1 MYIVWTGQVHCSL
14 QIVLS
19 NTYVISRIGF
29 QVLFLFRYY
38 FVKYLLLKFSS
49 ICFNSP
55 VSISHFF
62 LFVFSVAFFSGCFPQ
77 HCIDIVLFL
86 HCSYSLEIWFAHITV
101 LSSIL
106 CHFGNLCCFPK
117 DPSLFTVSYFPL
129 VLSVSRCEQCL
140 RYDCLFLSQ
149 VSSITGLPCGY
160 ASVLSFNAHT
170 SWLHMPSRVR
180 HTTLFSYLPGTY
192 FWCNWLLICQIHVCH
207 WGLCIECL
215 WLSLAFVFLAIV
227 YCNSHFA
234 VSAML

>member
-1 MYIVWTGQVHCSL
+1 M
-14 QIVLS
+14 
-19 NTYVISRIGF
+19 ISRIGF
-29 QVLFLFRYY
+29 QVLFLFCYY
-38 FVKYLLLKFSS
+38 FLKYLLLKFSS

-55 VSISHFF
+55 VSISHFLSF
-62 LFVFSVAFFSGCFPQ
+62 FVFSVAFFLAVFHNTVLILFFS
-77 HCIDIVLFL
+77 CIVVIL
-86 HCSYSLEIWFAHITV
+86 WPFAHITV

-140 RYDCLFLSQ
+140 RYDCLFLRQ
-149 VSSITGLPCGY
+149 ASSITGLPCGY
-160 ASVLSFNAHT
+160 ASVMSFNAHT

-192 FWCNWLLICQIHVCH
+192 FWCNWLLICQMHVCH
-207 WGLCIECL
+207 WWLCIECL